1 MIRNRQTISISVAV
15 FRLDDIVL
23 AVGLPAPTRLK
34 IGVDGA
40 ELEILRGSLNS
51 PKSVN
56 ELVVEYKPESKNLEL
71 IHDLLIG
78 CGFEFDFN
86 SEAEH
91 LEGWV
96 DGFFRE
102 KIEQS

>member
-56 ELVVEYKPESKNLEL
+56 ELVVEYKPESKN
-71 IHDLLIG
+71 
-78 CGFEFDFN
+78 
-86 SEAEH
+86 
-91 LEGWV
+91 
-96 DGFFRE
+96 
-102 KIEQS
+102 